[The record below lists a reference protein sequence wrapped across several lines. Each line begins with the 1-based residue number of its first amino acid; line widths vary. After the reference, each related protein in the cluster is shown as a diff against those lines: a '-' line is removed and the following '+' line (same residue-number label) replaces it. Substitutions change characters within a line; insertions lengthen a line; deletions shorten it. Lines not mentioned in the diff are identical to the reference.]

1 MEASAGVSKEI
12 ATLNGFP
19 YTYFNVHFGICI
31 KKKTTK
37 KKQRNLKELSVFIFT
52 GVLPIF

>member
-1 MEASAGVSKEI
+1 M
-12 ATLNGFP
+12 GFHTHILM
-19 YTYFNVHFGICI
+19 YILEYVF
-31 KKKTTK
+31 KKKQQK